1 MSSWLASGSN
11 TTLKVNGFSLSVFS
25 SVSWIEDQPS
35 LNYMYVGKVCRADP
49 HPYSA
54 VARKLDDA
62 EIVVLDFSAVER
74 PHPNHDV
81 DVVAVD
87 FVL

>member
-1 MSSWLASGSN
+1 MQG
-11 TTLKVNGFSLSVFS
+11 LKA
-25 SVSWIEDQPS
+25 DQ
-35 LNYMYVGKVCRADP
+35 YMIHP

-62 EIVVLDFSAVER
+62 EVVVLDFPAVER
-74 PHPNHDV
+74 AHPHHDV